1 MVTLRLFLCLALLL
15 PAATSR
21 ADDLEGSPAWVEKTL
36 ASGDSA
42 TVVALGAKYLKGE
55 GVPQDGKKAI
65 GLFASAVAVGD
76 ARAECYLGIAFADG
90 TGVPKNGPK
99 AMDWFRAAARDGNSA
114 AFDYLGRGYEA
125 GLEGSRDLAKAFQY
139 YHHSAV
145 LGEPSAQWHVSVAL
159 QEGIGTKKDLVEALK
174 WLQIA
179 DESGIRSA
187 TARRDE
193 IETQLLPDQ
202 RQEARRRVHSFQPE
216 TNYAAFLDESKPVT
230 VPLGNY
236 FQIPVKI
243 FGDTKNLVLDT
254 GSFYTILEEDV
265 KPRLPLLSPES
276 GFEQRDCPEI
286 LIAGRWFT
294 PLLALASNLTEIQ
307 RATGKPISG
316 FLAMSCLKNEVVC
329 FDSDNGSATIGG
341 SVPESLKKNALAV
354 PLTRVN
360 NSTYGISA
368 FINGHGPIFLAI
380 DSGDA
385 SSITL
390 NDPDLQTVFGNQPQ
404 NSRRTPF
411 ATADGQIFEEKSFRL
426 RTLTIGT
433 NTCANLI
440 ANRARNPLSYS
451 RFGQRFISRYL
462 CAADFPHRMLYLAPG
477 KRFAIP
483 DEYDMSGLFLLDT
496 GGKITVYSVAEDSPA
511 FAAGIRAHDQILSL
525 NGRDTAVL
533 NLKSIRD
540 TLKANPSDEIKLQVK
555 HDAQTN
561 TVSFVLKRLL

>member
-1 MVTLRLFLCLALLL
+1 MVAPGLFLCFALLL
-15 PAATSR
+15 PVAISR
-21 ADDLEGSPAWVEKTL
+21 ADDIEGSPAWVERTL
-36 ASGDSA
+36 ANGDSA
-42 TVVALGAKYLKGE
+42 TVVALGAKYLRGE
-55 GVPQDGKKAI
+55 GVPQDGKKAV

-76 ARAECYLGIAFADG
+76 SRAECYLGIAFADG

-114 AFDYLGRGYEA
+114 AFDYLGHGYEA
-125 GLEGSRDLAKAFQY
+125 GLEGSHDLARAFQY
-139 YHHSAV
+139 YHQSAV
-145 LGEPSAQWHVSVAL
+145 LGYPSAQWDVGVAL
-159 QEGIGTKKDLVEALK
+159 QDGIGTKKDLVEALK
-174 WLQIA
+174 WLQLA
-179 DESGIRSA
+179 DEAGVRAA
-187 TARRDE
+187 TPRRGE
-193 IETQLLPDQ
+193 IETQLLPGQ
-202 RQEARRRVHSFQPE
+202 TEEARRRAYSFQPE
-216 TNYAAFLDESKPVT
+216 TNYTVFLDKPRPVT
-230 VPLGNY
+230 VPLGSY

-265 KPRLPLLSPES
+265 KRRLPLLSPAS

-286 LIAGRWFT
+286 LIAGRRFT

-307 RATGKPISG
+307 QATGKLVSG
-316 FLAMSCLKNEVVC
+316 FLAMNCLKNEVVR
-329 FDSDNGSATIGG
+329 FDSDNGWATIGG
-341 SVPESLKKNALAV
+341 PVPESLKKNALAV

-368 FINGHGPIFLAI
+368 FINGCGPVFLAI

-385 SSITL
+385 GSITL
-390 NDPDLQTVFGNQPQ
+390 NDSDLQTVFGNQPQ

-411 ATADGQIFEEKSFRL
+411 ATVDGQIFEEKSFRL

-433 NTCANLI
+433 NTCAHLI
-440 ANRARNPLSYS
+440 AGRARNPLSYS
-451 RFGQRFISRYL
+451 RFGQRFIARYL
-462 CAADFPHRMLYLAPG
+462 CAADFPNRMLYLAPG

-483 DEYDMSGLFLLDT
+483 DEFDMSGLFLLDT

-525 NGRDTAVL
+525 NGRDAAVL

-540 TLKANPSDEIKLQVK
+540 ALKTKPGDKIKLRVK
-555 HDAQTN
+555 RSGQINSA
-561 TVSFVLKRLL
+561 SFVLKRLL